1 MRARTTALTL
11 TCALCLCTTACSYL
25 QTKAVGDEYVQG
37 AQAAIVDVLAEAGLS
52 TRTGPDCTVSA
63 DATSLDCVATTTTGA
78 DVAARAAGGDS
89 NDLEAA
95 ELTVTVAG
103 ERLFTGTVAAVLTQA
118 NE

>member
-1 MRARTTALTL
+1 MSGRVAGLVV
-11 TCALCLCTTACSYL
+11 TCVMATGLAGCSYL
-25 QTKAVGDEYVQG
+25 RTKAIGDEYVQG
-37 AQAAIVDVLAEAGLS
+37 ARTAIVDVLADAAVS

-78 DVAARAAGGDS
+78 AVAAHAAGGDS

-95 ELTVTVAG
+95 ELTVTVDG
-103 ERLFTGTVAAVLTQA
+103 DHLFTGTVAAVLAGA